1 MSDRWHELREF
12 VSRWY
17 RDPLQPSDVLARRFA
32 KLGPPALVEWFEL
45 VGERPQET
53 FLSFPDPEVFS
64 TWPQVPKATR
74 ATLASA
80 DSERG
85 VLPLVVCGG
94 HGGWGVDVSDP
105 LPDPPVTLLEL
116 EGETSE
122 PFEGSLSSLLTAAV
136 IVGTVCN
143 ESPLGPLAE
152 GVRCLD
158 PDQVGSELSAYL
170 CGGDF
175 EAGFWTF
182 DGGELRQDAAGEVLV
197 FDSGEQ
203 SVLVHGDSAWERIA
217 ALPPPEPSAPPLP
230 RGDAERG
237 AELLERLEAACEKL
251 LRFERAFLDDFRR
264 QVRSGSPP
272 ASLLTKAAEILA
284 KRE

>member
-1 MSDRWHELREF
+1 MSERWFDLKAF
-12 VSRWY
+12 VERWY
-17 RDPLQPSDVLARRFA
+17 RDPLQPSDAITRRFP

-45 VGERPQET
+45 VGERLEEA

-64 TWPQVPKATR
+64 TWPKVPTATR
-74 ATLASA
+74 ATLAGA
-80 DSERG
+80 DSARG

-94 HGGWGVDVSDP
+94 HGGWGVEVQDP

-136 IVGTVCN
+136 IVSTISN

-170 CGGDF
+170 RGGDF
-175 EAGFWTF
+175 EAGFWSF

-197 FDSGEQ
+197 FDSGDLN
-203 SVLVHGDSAWERIA
+203 VLIHGERAWERIA
-217 ALPPPEPSAPPLP
+217 ALLPPEPSTPEPP
-230 RGDAERG
+230 RGDADRG
-237 AELLERLEAACEKL
+237 DALLERLEAASERL

-264 QVRSGSPP
+264 QVRSGAPL